1 MNTPQPRAY
10 DDEAENGSKGRY
22 SAEARRARI
31 VAASGPRQGLR
42 KLADS
47 VQVYWRESGLN
58 RRPKE
63 SQIYD
68 AVHTTLGV
76 QYGRHARAVKF
87 TRGIVTVEVSSRA
100 HHMELS
106 SFAGAGVVEAANRIL
121 GAERI
126 TKIVYKSKG

>member
-1 MNTPQPRAY
+1 MNQIQPRAY
-10 DDEAENGSKGRY
+10 DEEGENAPKGRY
-22 SAEARRARI
+22 SAEARRAHI

-42 KLADS
+42 KLGDS
-47 VQVYWRESGLN
+47 VQAYWRESGLN

-68 AVHTTLGV
+68 AVHAALGV

-87 TRGIVTVEVSSRA
+87 LRGTVTVEVSSRA